1 VIRTGRALALGLALL
16 AVDLAGCGYS
26 FRGNLPDHIKTVAVP
41 VFTNKT
47 AEPAVATFLT
57 SAVVEALSSNG
68 RLRVVKSEDADAI
81 LDGEVVGY
89 NVQSIAFDNQ
99 ANVRQYRLVVT
110 MNLRLR
116 DVRRSSILFEQQGLK
131 EKADFISKHRF
142 LIVKRFEKLTSPGW
156 QNLGQMFQYL
166 PDLRRL
172 WHFCGE
178 V

>member
-1 VIRTGRALALGLALL
+1 MIRTGRALALGLALL

-68 RLRVVKSEDADAI
+68 RLRVVKPEDADAI

-131 EKADFISKHRF
+131 EKADFQVLGAVSQTISAEEGAVRTAALEIGRAIVSLTIDRF
-142 LIVKRFEKLTSPGW
+142 
-156 QNLGQMFQYL
+156 
-166 PDLRRL
+166 
-172 WHFCGE
+172 
-178 V
+178 